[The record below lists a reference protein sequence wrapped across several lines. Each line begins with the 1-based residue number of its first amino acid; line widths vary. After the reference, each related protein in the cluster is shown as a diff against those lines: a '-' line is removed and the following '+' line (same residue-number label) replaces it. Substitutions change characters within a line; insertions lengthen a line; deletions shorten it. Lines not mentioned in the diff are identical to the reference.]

1 MCQDGYAITL
11 AAVRGGQPLT
21 FTLEIMNQES
31 INIRLSA
38 LRALLGNVPESLRA
52 FSAEVSDGAIRLRS
66 FFDESSTDS
75 DVELLSAAGTEI
87 IADYP
92 DSYTLEEDFW
102 TLSKGSEMSHLS
114 ELVFLR
120 HEL

>member
-1 MCQDGYAITL
+1 
-11 AAVRGGQPLT
+11 
-21 FTLEIMNQES
+21 MNQES

>member
-1 MCQDGYAITL
+1 
-11 AAVRGGQPLT
+11 
-21 FTLEIMNQES
+21 
-31 INIRLSA
+31 
-38 LRALLGNVPESLRA
+38 
-52 FSAEVSDGAIRLRS
+52 VSDGVIRLRS
-66 FFDESSTDS
+66 IFDESSTDN
-75 DVELLSAAGTEI
+75 DVELLSAAGAEI

-102 TLSKGSEMSHLS
+102 TLPKGSEMSHLN

>member
-11 AAVRGGQPLT
+11 AAVRCGQPLT